1 MIDPAL
7 NDPASNSKTSP
18 LLAHPGVVRPLLILA
33 LPVLLEEVLNLCVSY
48 TDLLLTS
55 RYLLDDESKAAMG
68 LMAYVLW
75 LLPSL
80 FASLYIGA
88 TALIARLYGQGDQV
102 TANRATHQA
111 LFMGVGFAIVIALA
125 MWLFDRQFIAVMGL
139 TGRSAELSHQY
150 MQILIPS
157 IPLLMIEQV
166 GIGCLHGAG
175 DTLAGFVA
183 KACVAVVNAGLSFAL
198 VSGFAFF
205 PNLGFRGLAIGTAAG
220 HATAGLIVLAVLL
233 KGRAG
238 LRLGSLKFQIDR
250 PLMARILRPGIPGG
264 IDAISTLT
272 CHLAYVSIIN
282 ATGLRAAAA
291 HSVAITIEALS
302 YLPGSAF
309 QVAAGALTGQCLGAA
324 DPPRAQRGALVAAAF
339 AAAFMG
345 AAALIFFFA
354 GQQLAALFTGDA
366 NHPTTILAGRLLAIV
381 AISTPFLAI
390 LQVFN
395 GTLRGAGDTR
405 FPLLVAFVGLAGLRI
420 PLAIYF
426 AWQAIDIPALNIHIP
441 CLGLGAQGAWYAM
454 GIDVATRAVL
464 ISARFFHGGW
474 KKVEV

>member
-1 MIDPAL
+1 
-7 NDPASNSKTSP
+7 
-18 LLAHPGVVRPLLILA
+18 VRPLLILA

-55 RYLLDDESKAAMG
+55 RYLEGDESKAAMG

-111 LFMGVGFAIVIALA
+111 LFLGIGFAIVIALA
-125 MWLFDRQFIAVMGL
+125 LWLLDEQFIALMGL
-139 TGRSAELSHQY
+139 RGRAAQLAHQY
-150 MQILIPS
+150 AQILVPC

-183 KACVAVVNAGLSFAL
+183 KSSVALIDLGLSFCL
-198 VSGFAFF
+198 VSGFWIF
-205 PNLGFRGLAIGTAAG
+205 PNLGFRGLAIGTSIG
-220 HATAGLIVLAVLL
+220 HSIAGLIILVVLWR
-233 KGRAG
+233 GRAG
-238 LRLGSLKFQIDR
+238 LRLGSVPFKIDR
-250 PLMARILRPGIPGG
+250 DLMGRILRPGIPGG
-264 IDAISTLT
+264 IDSIATLS
-272 CHLAYVSIIN
+272 CHLTYVAIIN
-282 ATGLRAAAA
+282 AVSLRAAAA
-291 HSVAITIEALS
+291 HTVAVVVEALS

-309 QVAAGALTGQCLGAA
+309 QVAAGAFTGQCLGAA
-324 DPPRAQRGALVAAAF
+324 DPPRAVRGSLAAAAF
-339 AAAFMG
+339 AASVMG
-345 AAALIFFFA
+345 AAALVFFFA
-354 GQQLAALFTGDA
+354 GRELAALFTGDV

-405 FPLLVAFVGLAGLRI
+405 FPLLVAFTGLAGLRI

-426 AWQAIDIPALNIHIP
+426 AWETIDIPALNIHIP